1 MERYGVCVTF
11 DNPKIQRMCT
21 KFYQR
26 TKGILLVCLWVSSF
40 IPALAQLVTTQ
51 PAFPTAD
58 REVTIIIDLK
68 QAKDGRAAGLLGKT
82 SDVYFWSGAGRTE
95 TGNAFEFGPTGQ
107 TNFNAPYTPGTM
119 TSLGNDKW
127 QIKIV
132 PRTYYNVP
140 VGTPIRRLGIVIKNG
155 AGTAQTE
162 DFFTPI
168 YDAKLTV
175 SFARPTAKFLLV
187 EPGTTLS
194 VRANVSDKATLT
206 LRVNGVTSA
215 SATNADSVVAN
226 LSTGTAINTI
236 RKVVATAQTAT
247 ETASDSFLLYVK
259 PTPTVA
265 VLPAG
270 LKDGINYNATD
281 PTSATLV
288 LYAPKKSF
296 VLLLSEQNDWTPDP
310 ASLMNKTPDG
320 DRYWLALK
328 GLTSGQEL
336 AFQYLVDGQIPTGDP
351 YSDKILDRNNDSFL
365 TTTYAGLK
373 AFPTKAQ
380 GQIVSVL
387 QTGQTAYPW
396 KVANFTRPDAK
407 NMVVYELLVRDFIA
421 SRQYKNVGD
430 SLPYLKKLGINAI
443 EIMPIME
450 FSGNDSWGYNPIY
463 YFAPD
468 KAYGSKNDLKAF
480 IDKCHENGI
489 AVILD
494 MVLNQADYEFPY
506 VKMYWDGTK
515 PSADSPYFN
524 QTATHPFSV
533 FFDFNHESPAT
544 QALVQRVNQYWL
556 QEYKMDGFRFDLSK
570 GFTQKQS
577 TNDGVFRVYDPS
589 RVAIWK
595 RIYDQIR
602 VYDKSAYVIL
612 EHFADDAEEKEL
624 ANYGMM
630 LWGNH
635 NYNYRYAA
643 RGVVNGRDDNFEWIS
658 YKLRGWNNPN
668 ILGYMESHDE
678 ERLMYDVVQNGSS
691 LGTYNTKDVA
701 TALERAKLAAAL
713 FIPVPGPKLIWQFG
727 ELGYDVSI
735 EQNGRTGAKPIRWEY
750 TTDANRAKLL
760 RVYQELIKLKSSQPA
775 FQTTDYTFVA
785 NQPVKKLVLNNVTQ
799 PVVII
804 GNFDVQANSVLLDL
818 PKTGTWYDYFTG
830 QSVNATASTALT
842 MQPGQ
847 WHILTTTKLP
857 TPEAN
862 IVPWNLVPPAPLV
875 LATEPL
881 LTLTVS
887 PNPTADVAVL
897 NWESAYR
904 GPVTIS
910 VNSVSGRTQQTVTVQ
925 KTAQTLSQSVSLK
938 TLAAGMYFLN
948 VQTTDGVQV
957 RKVLKE

>member
-1 MERYGVCVTF
+1 M
-11 DNPKIQRMCT
+11 
-21 KFYQR
+21 R
-26 TKGILLVCLWVSSF
+26 TKLYQLTTSILLFILVLGSF
-40 IPALAQLVTTQ
+40 TSTLAQLVTTQ

-82 SDVYFWSGAGRTE
+82 TDIYFWSGAGRTE
-95 TGNAFEFGPTGQ
+95 TGNAFEFTPTGQ
-107 TNFNAPYTPGTM
+107 TNFNAPFAPGTM
-119 TSLGNDKW
+119 TSLGNDRW

-168 YDAKLTV
+168 YEAKLTV
-175 SFARPTAKFLLV
+175 SFARPTARFLLV
-187 EPGTTLS
+187 EPNATVP
-194 VRANVSDKATLT
+194 VRANVSEKAALT
-206 LRVNGVTSA
+206 LRVNGTTVA
-215 SATNADSVVAN
+215 SAANADSVVAN
-226 LSTGTAINTI
+226 VSTGTANNVI

-265 VLPAG
+265 ALPAG
-270 LKDGINYNATD
+270 LRDGINYSATD

-296 VLLLSEQNDWTPDP
+296 VLVLSEQNDWTPDP

-320 DRYWLALK
+320 ERYWLALT
-328 GLTSGQEL
+328 GLRSGQEM

-351 YSDKILDRNNDSFL
+351 YCDKILDRNNDSFL

-396 KVANFTRPDAK
+396 KVANFTRPDSK
-407 NMVVYELLVRDFIA
+407 NMVVYELLVRDFTA

-430 SLPYLKKLGINAI
+430 SLTYLKKLGINAI
-443 EIMPIME
+443 EIMPVME

-506 VKMYWDGTK
+506 VKMYWAGDK
-515 PSADSPYFN
+515 PSADSPFFN

-570 GFTQKQS
+570 GFTQKS
-577 TNDGVFRVYDPS
+577 NPTNVGAWGNYDAS

-612 EHFADDAEEKEL
+612 EHFADNDEEKEL
-624 ANYGMM
+624 ANYGM
-630 LWGNH
+630 LFWGNH

-643 RGVVNGRDDNFEWIS
+643 RGVVNGRDDNFDWIS

-678 ERLMYDVVQNGSS
+678 ERMVYDLMQNGSS
-691 LGTYNTKDVA
+691 SGTYNTKDIT

-750 TTDANRAKLL
+750 ATDPNRAKLL
-760 RVYQELIKLKSSQPA
+760 RVYQELIKLKLSQPA
-775 FQTTDYTFVA
+775 FQTTDYSFVA
-785 NQPVKKLVLNNVTQ
+785 NQPVKRLVLNNATQ

-804 GNFDVQANSVLLDL
+804 GNFDVQSNAVVLDL

-830 QSVNATASTALT
+830 QSINATAASALT

-847 WHILTTTKLP
+847 WHILTSTKLP
-857 TPEAN
+857 TPEPN
-862 IVPWNLVPPAPLV
+862 IVPWNLVPPAPVV

-881 LTLTVS
+881 FGLSVS
-887 PNPTADVAVL
+887 PNPTADMAVL
-897 NWESAYR
+897 DWESAYR
-904 GPVTIS
+904 GPVT
-910 VNSVSGRTQQTVTVQ
+910 VSVSGVSGRALQTLTVQ
-925 KTAQTLSQSVSLK
+925 KTAQTLRQSVSLK
-938 TLAAGMYFLN
+938 ALPAGMYFLN
-948 VQTTDGVQV
+948 VQTSEGAQV
-957 RKVLKE
+957 RKLLKE

>member
-1 MERYGVCVTF
+1 M
-11 DNPKIQRMCT
+11 
-21 KFYQR
+21 R
-26 TKGILLVCLWVSSF
+26 TKLYQHSTGILLFVLWLGSLA
-40 IPALAQLVTTQ
+40 PTLAQVVTTQ
-51 PAFPTAD
+51 PTFPTAD
-58 REVTIIIDLK
+58 REVTIIVDLK
-68 QAKDGRAAGLLGKT
+68 QAKDGRAAGLLGKKD
-82 SDVYFWSGAGRTE
+82 DVYFWSGAGRTE
-95 TGNAFEFGPTGQ
+95 TGNAFEFTPTGQ
-107 TNFNAPYTPGTM
+107 TNFNAPFAPGLM
-119 TSLGNDKW
+119 TSLGNDRW

-140 VGTPIRRLGIVIKNG
+140 AGTPIRRIGIVVKSG
-155 AGTAQTE
+155 DGKAQTE
-162 DFFTPI
+162 DLFI
-168 YDAKLTV
+168 QVYDAKLTV

-187 EPGTTLS
+187 EPNATVP
-194 VRANVSDKATLT
+194 VRANVSEKATLT
-206 LRVNGVTSA
+206 LRIDGVTQTSV
-215 SATNADSVVAN
+215 TNADSLVAAV
-226 LSTGTAINTI
+226 STGSAINTI

-259 PTPTVA
+259 PTPAVA
-265 VLPAG
+265 AVPAG
-270 LKDGINYNATD
+270 LRDGINYNAAD
-281 PTSATLV
+281 PTTATLV
-288 LYAPKKSF
+288 LYAPKKAF
-296 VLLLSEQNDWTPDP
+296 VLVLSEQNDWTPDP
-310 ASLMNKTPDG
+310 TSLMNRTPDG
-320 DRYWLALK
+320 ERYWLTLR
-328 GLTSGQEL
+328 GLTSGREL

-365 TTTYAGLK
+365 STTYAGLK

-387 QTGQTAYPW
+387 QTGQSAYPW

-407 NMVVYELLVRDFIA
+407 NMVVYELLVRDFVA
-421 SRQYKNVGD
+421 SRQYKAVAD
-430 SLPYLKKLGINAI
+430 SIPYLKRLGINAI
-443 EIMPIME
+443 EIMPVME

-506 VKMYWDGTK
+506 VKMYWAGDR
-515 PSADSPYFN
+515 PSADSPFFN
-524 QTATHPFSV
+524 QQATHPFSV
-533 FFDFNHESPAT
+533 FFDFNHESQAT
-544 QALVQRVNQYWL
+544 KDYVQRVNQYWL

-570 GFTQKQS
+570 GFTQKNNP
-577 TNDGVFRVYDPS
+577 TNVGAWGNYDAS

-612 EHFADDAEEKEL
+612 EHFADNDEEKEL
-624 ANYGMM
+624 ANYGM
-630 LWGNH
+630 LFWGNH

-658 YKLRGWNNPN
+658 YKLRGWNSPN

-678 ERLMYDVVQNGSS
+678 ERLMYDLLQNGLSS
-691 LGTYNTKDVA
+691 GSYNVKNLA

-727 ELGYDVSI
+727 ELGYDISI
-735 EQNGRTGAKPIRWEY
+735 EQNGRTGAKPIRADYSIEPS
-750 TTDANRAKLL
+750 RLRLL
-760 RVYQELIKLKSSQPA
+760 RVYQELIKLKMTQPA

-785 NQPVKKLVLNNVTQ
+785 NQPVKRLVLNNATQ
-799 PVVII
+799 PAVII
-804 GNFDVQANSVLLDL
+804 GNFDIQANSVVLDL

-830 QSVNATASTALT
+830 QSIDATASTALT

-862 IVPWNLVPPAPLV
+862 IVPWNLVPPV

-881 LTLTVS
+881 FTLTVS
-887 PNPTADVAVL
+887 PNPTADLTVL
-897 NWESAYR
+897 DWESTYR

-910 VNSVSGRTQQTVTVQ
+910 VSGVSGRALQTQTVQ
-925 KTAQTLSQSVSLK
+925 KTAQTLRQSVSLK
-938 TLAAGMYFLN
+938 TLPAGIYFLN
-948 VQTTDGVQV
+948 VQTTAGTQV

>member
-1 MERYGVCVTF
+1 MR
-11 DNPKIQRMCT
+11 T
-21 KFYQR
+21 KFYRQ
-26 TKGILLVCLWVSSF
+26 TKGVLLFFTWLSGL
-40 IPALAQLVTTQ
+40 IPACAQLVSTQ

-58 REVTIIIDLK
+58 REVTIIVDLK

-82 SDVYFWSGAGRTE
+82 DIYFWSGAGRSE
-95 TGNAFEFGPTGQ
+95 TGNAFEFTPAGQ
-107 TNFNAPYTPGTM
+107 TNFNAPYAPGLM
-119 TSLGNDKW
+119 TSLGNDRW
-127 QIKIV
+127 QIKLV

-140 VGTPIRRLGIVIKNG
+140 AGTPIRRLGIVIKNG

-162 DFFTPI
+162 DFFVPI
-168 YDAKLTV
+168 YEAKLTV
-175 SFARPTAKFLLV
+175 SFARPTARFLLV
-187 EPGTTLS
+187 EPNTNVP
-194 VRANVSDKATLT
+194 VRVNVSDKATLT

-215 SATNADSVVAN
+215 SATNADSLVASV
-226 LSTGTAINTI
+226 STGAAINTI

-247 ETASDSFLLYVK
+247 ETATDSFLLYVK
-259 PTPTVA
+259 PTPAVVA
-265 VLPAG
+265 LPATG
-270 LKDGINYNATD
+270 LRDGINYSATD
-281 PTSATLV
+281 PSSATLV

-296 VLLLSEQNDWTPDP
+296 VLVLSEQNDWTPDP
-310 ASLMNKTPDG
+310 ASLMNRTPDG
-320 DRYWLALK
+320 EHYWLALK

-365 TTTYAGLK
+365 SATYPGLK
-373 AFPTKAQ
+373 AFPTRAQ

-396 KVANFTRPDAK
+396 KVPSFTRPDAK
-407 NMVVYELLVRDFIA
+407 NMVVYELLVRDFVA
-421 SRQYKNVGD
+421 SRQYKTVGD

-443 EIMPIME
+443 EIMPVME

-515 PSADSPYFN
+515 PSTDNPFFN
-524 QTATHPFSV
+524 QQATHPFSV

-570 GFTQKQS
+570 GFTQKNNPS
-577 TNDGVFRVYDPS
+577 DVNAWGAYDAS

-602 VYDKSAYVIL
+602 TYDQSAYVIL
-612 EHFADDAEEKEL
+612 EHFADNTEEKEL
-624 ANYGMM
+624 ANYGM
-630 LWGNH
+630 LFWGNH

-643 RGVVNGRDDNFEWIS
+643 RGTVNGRDDNFDWIS

-668 ILGYMESHDE
+668 ILGYLESHDE
-678 ERLMYDVVQNGSS
+678 ERLVFDLEQNGVTS
-691 LGTYNTKDVA
+691 GTYTTKDVA

-727 ELGYDVSI
+727 ELGYDLGINACPDGSY
-735 EQNGRTGAKPIRWEY
+735 NNDCRTAAKPIRWQY
-750 TTDANRAKLL
+750 AADPNRAKLL
-760 RVYQELIKLKSSQPA
+760 RVYQELIKLKLTQPA

-785 NQPVKKLVLNNVTQ
+785 NQPVKRLVLNAAQ

-804 GNFDVQANSVLLDL
+804 GNFDVQASTVLLNL
-818 PKTGTWYDYFTG
+818 PRTGTWYDYFTG
-830 QSVNATASTALT
+830 QSIEATATTALT

-862 IVPWNLVPPAPLV
+862 LVPWNLVPPAPVV

-881 LTLTVS
+881 LNLTVS
-887 PNPTADVAVL
+887 PNPTTDLATL

-904 GPVTIS
+904 GPVTVS
-910 VNSVSGRTQQTVTVQ
+910 VSNVSGRTGQALTVQ
-925 KTAQTLSQSVSLK
+925 KTGQTLRQSISLK
-938 TLAAGMYFLN
+938 MLPAGFYLIK
-948 VQTTDGVQV
+948 VQTTDGSQV

>member
-1 MERYGVCVTF
+1 
-11 DNPKIQRMCT
+11 MCT
-21 KFYQR
+21 KLYQR
-26 TKGILLVCLWVSSF
+26 TKGLLFTILWLGSLAPS
-40 IPALAQLVTTQ
+40 LAQLVTTQ

-68 QAKDGRAAGLLGKT
+68 QAKDSRAAGLLGKKD
-82 SDVYFWSGAGRTE
+82 DVYLWSGAGRTE

-107 TNFNAPYTPGTM
+107 TNFNAPYAPGTM

-127 QIKIV
+127 QIKLV

-140 VGTPIRRLGIVIKNG
+140 VGTPIRRLGMVVKSG
-155 AGTAQTE
+155 DGKAQTE
-162 DFFTPI
+162 DFFTPV

-175 SFARPTAKFLLV
+175 SFARPTAKFLVV
-187 EPGTTLS
+187 EPNTSVS

-206 LRVNGVTSA
+206 LRVNGVPIA
-215 SATNADSVVAN
+215 SATNADSLVAN
-226 LSTGTAINTI
+226 VPTGTTNNTI
-236 RKVVATAQTAT
+236 RKVVATAQTAS

-259 PTPTVA
+259 PTPTLA
-265 VLPAG
+265 TLPPG

-296 VLLLSEQNDWTPDP
+296 VLVLSEQNDWTPDLG
-310 ASLMNKTPDG
+310 SLMNKTPDG
-320 DRYWLALK
+320 ERYWLALT
-328 GLTSGQEL
+328 GLRSGQEL

-351 YSDKILDRNNDSFL
+351 YCDKILDRDNDAYL

-387 QTGQTAYPW
+387 QTGQATYPW
-396 KVANFTRPDAK
+396 KVTNFTRPDAK

-443 EIMPIME
+443 EIMPVME

-515 PSADSPYFN
+515 PSTDNPYFN

-533 FFDFNHESPAT
+533 FFDFNHESTAT

-556 QEYKMDGFRFDLSK
+556 QEYRMDGFRFDLSK
-570 GFTQKQS
+570 GFTQK
-577 TNDGVFRVYDPS
+577 NNPNNVDAWGAYDAS

-612 EHFADDAEEKEL
+612 EHFADNTEEKEL
-624 ANYGMM
+624 ANYGML

-643 RGVVNGRDDNFEWIS
+643 RGVVNGRDDNFDWIS
-658 YKLRGWNNPN
+658 YKLRGWNTPN

-678 ERLMYDVVQNGSS
+678 ERMVYDLTQNGASS
-691 LGTYNTKDVA
+691 GSYSTKSIT

-750 TTDANRAKLL
+750 AADANRAKLL
-760 RVYQELIKLKSSQPA
+760 RVYQELIKLKLTQPA
-775 FQTTDYTFVA
+775 FQTTDYTFIA
-785 NQPVKKLVLNNVTQ
+785 NQPVKRLVLNNTTQ

-804 GNFDVQANSVLLDL
+804 GNFDVQANTVVLDL

-830 QSVNATASTALT
+830 QSIDATASTALT

-862 IVPWNLVPPAPLV
+862 IVPWNLVPPAPVV

-881 LTLTVS
+881 FNLTVS
-887 PNPTADVAVL
+887 PNPTADIATL
-897 NWESAYR
+897 DWESAYR
-904 GPVTIS
+904 GPVTVT
-910 VNSVSGRTQQTVTVQ
+910 VNSVSGRTQQTLTVQ
-925 KTAQTLSQSVSLK
+925 KTAQALRQSVSLK
-938 TLAAGMYFLN
+938 TLPAGLYLLH
-948 VQTTDGVQV
+948 VQTTEGAQV

>member
-1 MERYGVCVTF
+1 M
-11 DNPKIQRMCT
+11 NPK
-21 KFYQR
+21 FYR
-26 TKGILLVCLWVSSF
+26 FAPRVLLTVLWLSGFV
-40 IPALAQLVTTQ
+40 PALAQLVTTQ
-51 PAFPTAD
+51 PTFPTAD
-58 REVTIIIDLK
+58 AEVTIIVDLK

-82 SDVYFWSGAGRTE
+82 NDVYLWSGAGRTE
-95 TGNAFEFGPTGQ
+95 TGNAFEFSPAGQ

-127 QIKIV
+127 QIKLV

-140 VGTPIRRLGIVIKNG
+140 ANTPIRRLGLVVKNG

-162 DFFTPI
+162 DFFVPI

-175 SFARPTAKFLLV
+175 SFARPTARFLLV
-187 EPGTTLS
+187 EPNTTIS
-194 VRANVSDKATLT
+194 VRANVSAKSTLT

-215 SATNADSVVAN
+215 SATNADSLVASV
-226 LSTGTAINTI
+226 STGSAINTI
-236 RKVVATAQTAT
+236 RKIVATAQTAT

-259 PTPTVA
+259 PTPAVA

-270 LKDGINYNATD
+270 LRDGINYSATD

-288 LYAPKKSF
+288 LYAPKKTF
-296 VLLLSEQNDWTPDP
+296 VLVLSEQNDWTPDP
-310 ASLMNKTPDG
+310 ASLMNRTPDG
-320 DRYWLALK
+320 DRYWLPLTGLK
-328 GLTSGQEL
+328 SGQEL

-351 YSDKILDRNNDSFL
+351 YCDKILDRNNDSFL
-365 TTTYAGLK
+365 SATYANLK

-387 QTGQTAYPW
+387 QTGQAAYPW
-396 KVANFTRPDAK
+396 KVASFTRPDAK
-407 NMVVYELLVRDFIA
+407 NMVVYELLVRDFVA
-421 SRQYKNVGD
+421 SRQYKTVAD

-443 EIMPIME
+443 EIMPLME

-524 QTATHPFSV
+524 QQATHPFSV

-544 QALVQRVNQYWL
+544 QALVQRVNQYWV

-570 GFTQKQS
+570 GFTQKNNP
-577 TNDGVFRVYDPS
+577 TDVNAWGAYDAS

-602 VYDKSAYVIL
+602 TYDKSAYVIL
-612 EHFADDAEEKEL
+612 EHFADNTEEKEL
-624 ANYGMM
+624 ANYGML

-643 RGVVNGRDDNFEWIS
+643 RGVVNGRDDNFDWIS
-658 YKLRGWNNPN
+658 YKLRGWDNPN

-678 ERLMYDVVQNGSS
+678 ERLVFDLEQNGVSS
-691 LGTYNTKDVA
+691 GSYTTKNVA

-727 ELGYDVSI
+727 ELGYDLGINACSDGTY
-735 EQNGRTGAKPIRWEY
+735 NNDCRTAAKPIRWQY
-750 TTDANRAKLL
+750 TADANRAKLL
-760 RVYQELIKLKSSQPA
+760 RVYQELIKLKLSQPA
-775 FQTTDYTFVA
+775 FQTTDYTLVA
-785 NQPVKKLVLNNVTQ
+785 NQPVKRLVLNNATQ

-804 GNFDVQANSVLLDL
+804 GNFDVQTSAVVLDL

-830 QSVNATASTALT
+830 QSINATASTALT

-862 IVPWNLVPPAPLV
+862 LVPWNLVPPTPVV

-881 LTLTVS
+881 PGLTVS
-887 PNPTADVAVL
+887 PNPTTDVAVL
-897 NWESAYR
+897 DWESAYR
-904 GPVTIS
+904 GPVTVS
-910 VNSVSGRTQQTVTVQ
+910 VSTISGRTQQTLTVQ
-925 KTAQTLSQSVSLK
+925 KTAQLLHQSVSLK
-938 TLAAGMYFLN
+938 TLPAGMYFLN